1 MMLQMKKINIIRT
14 FFLPAAI
21 SLLTIGCARMGNP
34 DGGWYDD
41 TPPHVVRSTPD
52 DKGTNVKGKRVSI
65 HFNEFIK
72 IEDVQNKVI
81 VSPPQLEAP
90 EIKATAKRI
99 VVDLVDSLKE
109 NTTYTIDFSDA
120 ITDNNEGN
128 PMGNYTFT
136 FSTGEVIDTM
146 QVSGY
151 ALNAE
156 NLEPIKG
163 ILVGL
168 YEDSTF
174 ADSTFHKIP
183 MMRVSRTNGSGFFT
197 IKGVAP
203 GKYRA
208 RALKDADGNFLYDQK
223 SETIGFSDEVIV
235 PSSKPDIRQ
244 DTVWT
249 DKLHIHDILRTE
261 YTHFLPDDIT
271 LLCFQVL
278 QTDRFL
284 IKTERKDPEKIG
296 LFFSYGNDSLPQIR
310 GLNFEADSAF
320 VIEPSQKKDTIYYWL
335 RDSTLINQDT
345 LRMELTY
352 QMTDTT
358 GVLVE
363 KTDTIEALP
372 KISYEKR
379 HKQQLKEFEKW
390 QKEQEKKKKKEEPYD
405 SIMPKENLNVK
416 INKSGSIAP
425 NENIYFEFPVPLK
438 SCITDF
444 VHLYSMIDSVWYVAP
459 HIFEQVNTR
468 TFVLKAEWRPGV
480 EYSLEID
487 SAAFVS
493 IYDLANKPSKSGIK
507 VKTEDDFSTILIN
520 ITAPS
525 DSGDVF
531 VQLLNS
537 SDKVVYQQP
546 ATNNTAEF
554 FFVKPNKYYLRAFID
569 RNKNGIWDTG
579 DYDKHQ
585 QAEPVYYYPEELECK
600 AKWDV
605 TREWNLEQIPR
616 YRQKAKEITKQK
628 PDEQKKLKNRNA
640 ERAAEKGIPAPS
652 GNK

>member
-1 MMLQMKKINIIRT
+1 MMFQMKKKN
-14 FFLPAAI
+14 
-21 SLLTIGCARMGNP
+21 SLLTFLFLVAIGSLLTGCARMGNP

-52 DKGTNVKGKRVSI
+52 DKGTNVKGRRVSI
-65 HFNEFIK
+65 NFNEYIK
-72 IEDVQNKVI
+72 IEDAQNKVI

-90 EIKATAKRI
+90 DIKATAKRI
-99 VVDLVDSLKE
+99 IVNLVDSLKE

-120 ITDNNEGN
+120 ISDNNEGN
-128 PMGNYTFT
+128 PMGNYTFS
-136 FSTGEVIDTM
+136 FSTGDVIDTM
-146 QVSGY
+146 EVSGY

-203 GKYRA
+203 GRYRV
-208 RALKDADGNFLYDQK
+208 RALQDADGNFLYDQK

-235 PSSKPDIRQ
+235 PSSKPDFRQ

-249 DKLHIHDILRTE
+249 DKLHIHDILRVG

-271 LLCFQVL
+271 LLCFQVP
-278 QTDRFL
+278 QTDRYL
-284 IKTERKDPEKIG
+284 IKSERKEPEKIG
-296 LFFSYGNDSLPQIR
+296 LFFSYGSDSLPQIK

-335 RDSTLINQDT
+335 RDTTLINQDT

-358 GVLVE
+358 GVLIE
-363 KTDTIEALP
+363 KTDTLEALP
-372 KISYEKR
+372 KVSYEKR
-379 HKQQLKEFEKW
+379 HKQELKELEKW

-405 SIMPKENLNVK
+405 SIMPKENLNYK
-416 INKSGSIAP
+416 MDKGGSMAP
-425 NENIYFEFPVPLK
+425 NENIFFEFPVPLK
-438 SCITDF
+438 SCQADS

-459 HIFEQVNTR
+459 HVFEQVNTR

-493 IYDLANKPSKSGIK
+493 IYDLVNKPSKSGIK

-520 ITAPS
+520 ITAPA
-525 DSGDVF
+525 DSGDIY

-537 SDKVVYQQP
+537 SDKVIYQQKV
-546 ATNNTAEF
+546 TDNTAEF
-554 FFVKPNKYYLRAFID
+554 FYVKPNKYYLRAFID

-579 DYDKHQ
+579 DYDNHQ
-585 QAEPVYYYPEELECK
+585 QAEPVYYYHEELECK

-605 TREWNLEQIPR
+605 TRNWTLEQMPR
-616 YRQKAKEITKQK
+616 YRQKPKEITKQK

-640 ERAAEKGIPAPS
+640 ERAAEKGIPVPS
-652 GNK
+652 EK